1 MDISF
6 YHLTRTTLE
15 AALPQ
20 MLEKTLERG
29 QRAVVRAG
37 SAERVEALNGW
48 LWTYRDRTFLPHGSA
63 QDGHA
68 ALQPVWLTDQDERP
82 NEAQVLFL
90 TGRAPSGAGDV
101 RRPDL
106 RGPPDLQGSVCG
118 SSQRIVAAALGR
130 IWAGGN
136 GTVDHGGGRLDSRS
150 RRALGALT
158 LAVPRRVSVIV
169 HVFSP
174 LFSE

>member
-1 MDISF
+1 MEISF

-48 LWTYRDRTFLPHGSA
+48 LWTYQDRAFLPHGSTK
-63 QDGHA
+63 DGHA
-68 ALQPVWLTDQDERP
+68 ALQPIWLTDKDERP

-90 TGRAPSGAGDV
+90 TDGAVSGDEIADFERCAVLFDGNDEAA
-101 RRPDL
+101 L
-106 RGPPDLQGSVCG
+106 
-118 SSQRIVAAALGR
+118 AAARAQWSDLKGSGHDLTYWQQTDEGR
-130 IWAGGN
+130 WEKKG
-136 GTVDHGGGRLDSRS
+136 
-150 RRALGALT
+150 
-158 LAVPRRVSVIV
+158 
-169 HVFSP
+169 
-174 LFSE
+174 

>member
-48 LWTYRDRTFLPHGSA
+48 LWTYKDRGFLPHGSA
-63 QDGHA
+63 KDGHA
-68 ALQPVWLTDQDERP
+68 ALQPVWLTENDERP
-82 NEAQVLFL
+82 NDAQVLFL
-90 TGRAPSGAGDV
+90 TDGATSEELAEYERCAVLFDGNDETA
-101 RRPDL
+101 L
-106 RGPPDLQGSVCG
+106 
-118 SSQRIVAAALGR
+118 AAARAQWTGLKDAGHDLTYWQQNDEGR
-130 IWAGGN
+130 WEKK
-136 GTVDHGGGRLDSRS
+136 D
-150 RRALGALT
+150 
-158 LAVPRRVSVIV
+158 
-169 HVFSP
+169 
-174 LFSE
+174 

>member
-1 MDISF
+1 MEISF

-48 LWTYRDRTFLPHGSA
+48 LWTYKDRGFLPHGSA

-68 ALQPVWLTDQDERP
+68 ALQPVWLTETDERP
-82 NEAQVLFL
+82 NDAQVLFL
-90 TGRAPSGAGDV
+90 TDGATSEEVADFERCAVLFDGNNETA
-101 RRPDL
+101 L
-106 RGPPDLQGSVCG
+106 
-118 SSQRIVAAALGR
+118 AAARAQWSGLKDAGHDLTYWQQNDEGR
-130 IWAGGN
+130 WEKK
-136 GTVDHGGGRLDSRS
+136 D
-150 RRALGALT
+150 
-158 LAVPRRVSVIV
+158 
-169 HVFSP
+169 
-174 LFSE
+174 

>member
-1 MDISF
+1 MEISF

-48 LWTYRDRTFLPHGSA
+48 LWTYQDRGFLPHGSA
-63 QDGHA
+63 KDGHA
-68 ALQPVWLTDQDERP
+68 ARQPIWLTENAERP

-90 TGRAPSGAGDV
+90 TDGAELGGAESGEEVAEFERCAVLFDGNDESALSKARAQWSGLKDAGHDLTYWQQNDEGRWEKKD
-101 RRPDL
+101 
-106 RGPPDLQGSVCG
+106 
-118 SSQRIVAAALGR
+118 
-130 IWAGGN
+130 
-136 GTVDHGGGRLDSRS
+136 
-150 RRALGALT
+150 
-158 LAVPRRVSVIV
+158 
-169 HVFSP
+169 
-174 LFSE
+174 

>member
-48 LWTYRDRTFLPHGSA
+48 LWTYKDRGFLPHGSA
-63 QDGHA
+63 EDGHA
-68 ALQPVWLTDQDERP
+68 ALQPVWLTETDERP
-82 NEAQVLFL
+82 NDAQVLFL
-90 TGRAPSGAGDV
+90 TDGATSE
-101 RRPDL
+101 RPAEFERCAVLFDGNDESAL
-106 RGPPDLQGSVCG
+106 
-118 SSQRIVAAALGR
+118 AAARAQWLGLKD
-130 IWAGGN
+130 AGHDL
-136 GTVDHGGGRLDSRS
+136 TYWQQDDQGRWEKKD
-150 RRALGALT
+150 
-158 LAVPRRVSVIV
+158 
-169 HVFSP
+169 
-174 LFSE
+174 

>member
-48 LWTYRDRTFLPHGSA
+48 LWTYQDRAFLPHGSA
-63 QDGHA
+63 KDGHE
-68 ALQPVWLTDQDERP
+68 ALQPIWLTDKDERP

-90 TGRAPSGAGDV
+90 TDGAESGEEVAEFERCAILFDGNDDTASATARVQWTGLKDAGHDLTYWQQNDQGRWEKKD
-101 RRPDL
+101 
-106 RGPPDLQGSVCG
+106 
-118 SSQRIVAAALGR
+118 
-130 IWAGGN
+130 
-136 GTVDHGGGRLDSRS
+136 
-150 RRALGALT
+150 
-158 LAVPRRVSVIV
+158 
-169 HVFSP
+169 
-174 LFSE
+174 